1 MGAPQ
6 TRRTLFVSPPYFYG
20 FDVEK
25 KHLESGNY
33 KIIPYLCSQD
43 ETSPS

>member
-6 TRRTLFVSPPYFYG
+6 TRRTLFVSPPPYFYG

-25 KHLESGNY
+25 T
-33 KIIPYLCSQD
+33 
-43 ETSPS
+43 TSKVVITK

>member
-6 TRRTLFVSPPYFYG
+6 IRRTLFVSPPYFYG

-25 KHLESGNY
+25 N
-33 KIIPYLCSQD
+33 
-43 ETSPS
+43 TSKVVITK